1 MSSLD
6 SSTISNLVE
15 RVGASVVRVD
25 AGHRWSG
32 SGTVWNKDG
41 IVVTAHHV
49 IEREEGIELGGPNGS
64 VKAVLVGVDP
74 GTGIAVLRSEA
85 GLSPV
90 TSRAILG
97 LRVGDFAV
105 ALARPG
111 KTVRA
116 TFGIVSTL
124 GESFRTPM
132 GGHVDHYLEP
142 DLDLPTG
149 YSGGPLVDLEG
160 RVVGINHRGVVR
172 RGRITIPASTVDRVV
187 TEILTHGRVRRG
199 HLGVGVHGV
208 KLTDQA
214 SKDAGQAHG
223 VLVHAIEP
231 GSNAE
236 KAGVL
241 QGDVILSLDGASV
254 SSPWEL
260 ATTLGNKVDIEVALK
275 VIRAGKVIEIKSQS

>member
-6 SSTISNLVE
+6 SSTISNLVD
-15 RVGASVVRVD
+15 RVGASVIRVD

-74 GTGIAVLRSEA
+74 GTGIAVLRAEA

-132 GGHVDHYLEP
+132 GGHIDHYLEP

-231 GSNAE
+231 ASNAE

-260 ATTLGNKVDIEVALK
+260 ATTLGNKVDIEVTLK